1 MNKMNEGNNFRFDL
15 WLYNEMQKRGM
26 SILDLAEKADVT
38 EKTIRRFVKNQ
49 GLPTM
54 TTLALIL
61 DALDCHME
69 FVSN

>member
-1 MNKMNEGNNFRFDL
+1 MNEENSYRFDL
-15 WLYNEMQKRGM
+15 WLYNELKKRNM
-26 SILDLAEKADVT
+26 TMKEFAEKAQVS
-38 EKTIRRFVKNQ
+38 ESTIKRCVHNE

-69 FVSN
+69 IVSN